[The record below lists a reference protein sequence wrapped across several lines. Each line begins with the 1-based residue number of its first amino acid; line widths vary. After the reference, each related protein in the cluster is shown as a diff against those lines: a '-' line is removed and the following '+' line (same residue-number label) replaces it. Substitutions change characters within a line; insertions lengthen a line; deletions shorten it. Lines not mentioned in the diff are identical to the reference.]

1 MFNLEISTWRC
12 WGNKGFGEKEI
23 LRKQKKPKSWGGLD
37 APWNAL
43 RALPAHS
50 PATDAE
56 FLELLWPGQELRAA
70 IELLIGHWL
79 PLRNWL
85 FSLISLQ
92 TIYKLMF
99 FTQFS
104 KNFKLRWE
112 KLGSVALCLLN
123 YKHSEISVWSSTSDE
138 NVSSELRHMVSVKC
152 TLEF

>member
-1 MFNLEISTWRC
+1 
-12 WGNKGFGEKEI
+12 
-23 LRKQKKPKSWGGLD
+23 
-37 APWNAL
+37 
-43 RALPAHS
+43 
-50 PATDAE
+50 
-56 FLELLWPGQELRAA
+56 
-70 IELLIGHWL
+70 
-79 PLRNWL
+79 
-85 FSLISLQ
+85 
-92 TIYKLMF
+92 MF